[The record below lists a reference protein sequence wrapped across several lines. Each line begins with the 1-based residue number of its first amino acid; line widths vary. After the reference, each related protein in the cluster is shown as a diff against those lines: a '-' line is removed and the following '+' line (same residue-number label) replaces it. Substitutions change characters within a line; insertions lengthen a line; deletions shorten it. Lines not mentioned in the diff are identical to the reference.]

1 MEKSLLD
8 ISVKQSFDNYMN
20 LEHQDCTSELI
31 KSEQL
36 HSFSVV
42 ELYCQSCDRTT
53 AHQIDDEQSDIHI
66 CVTCRK
72 DEEEKLEF

>member
-1 MEKSLLD
+1 MKNEYD
-8 ISVKQSFDNYMN
+8 
-20 LEHQDCTSELI
+20 DCTGELI
-31 KSEQL
+31 ASEQL

-53 AHQIDDEQSDIHI
+53 AHQIDDEEKDLHV